1 MLLQAWPANPRP
13 RIPGMKTTLIR
24 LRWCLILLV
33 ALGVRGDRTRALS
46 SPLVS
51 TFSIVAIDLEN
62 GDVGVA
68 VQSKFPNVRP
78 LVPWAEAGVGAIATQ
93 SFVNATYGPRGLT
106 LMRNGATAAEALAIL
121 TGTDSDKHNRQAGIV
136 DAKGNAATWTGQ
148 ECFDWAGGY
157 AGTNAASRGAIA
169 TGKGYAIQG
178 NILVGQATVDAM
190 AKTFEQTKGPLADRL
205 LAALVAGGRA
215 GGDRRGEQSAAL
227 LVKRKGAGYDGS
239 SDDLVDISIYDHP
252 TPLRELERLYA
263 LHKLHFLR
271 SDPANLIPVDQGL
284 ARELQ
289 ALLGTTAYKGFQFYA
304 GPANGVYDAATKKAL
319 RDFMGWENYDVR
331 IRDDDQIDKE
341 VLADIRKNFAAWKA
355 KK

>member
-1 MLLQAWPANPRP
+1 
-13 RIPGMKTTLIR
+13 MKATLVSAR
-24 LRWCLILLV
+24 LACILAAVLTFH
-33 ALGVRGDRTRALS
+33 GDVGTPW

-78 LVPWAEAGVGAIATQ
+78 LVPWAEAGVGAVATQ

-121 TGTDSDKHNRQAGIV
+121 TGTDSDKQNRQAGIV
-136 DAKGNAATWTGQ
+136 DAKGNAASWTGQ
-148 ECFDWAGGY
+148 ECFEWAGGY
-157 AGTNAASRGAIA
+157 AGTTSAGRGVIA
-169 TGKGYAIQG
+169 MGKGYAIQG
-178 NILVGQATVDAM
+178 NILVGQATVEAM

-205 LAALVAGGRA
+205 VAALVAGGRA

-239 SDDLVDISIYDHP
+239 SDDLVDISIYDHK
-252 TPLRELERLYA
+252 TPLLELERLYA

-271 SDPANLIPVDQGL
+271 SDPANLIPVD
-284 ARELQ
+284 AVIATELQ
-289 ALLGTTAYKGFQFYA
+289 TIMSTTVYKGFQFYA
-304 GPANGVYDAATKKAL
+304 GAINGVYDAATRKAL

-331 IRDDDQIDKE
+331 IRDDEQIDTE
-341 VLADIRKNFAAWKA
+341 VLADIRKNFAVWKA
-355 KK
+355 GK

>member
-1 MLLQAWPANPRP
+1 
-13 RIPGMKTTLIR
+13 MKTTLARAWWR
-24 LRWCLILLV
+24 LVLLAV
-33 ALGVRGDRTRALS
+33 LCVRGDRIGTLS

-78 LVPWAEAGVGAIATQ
+78 LVPWAEAGVGAVATQ

-121 TGTDSDKHNRQAGIV
+121 TGTDADKQNRQAGIV

-148 ECFDWAGGY
+148 ECFDWAGGF
-157 AGTNAASRGAIA
+157 AGTTVSTRGVIA

-190 AKTFEQTKGPLADRL
+190 AKTFEQTRGPLADRL

-271 SDPANLIPVDQGL
+271 SDPANLIPVDRAL
-284 ARELQ
+284 ATELQ
-289 ALLGTTAYKGFQFYA
+289 TILSAAAYKGFQFYA
-304 GPANGVYDAATKKAL
+304 GPVHGVYDAATKKAL

-355 KK
+355 RK